1 LKRTFS
7 ILLILIIIFNFLGA
21 FLTFIF
27 IQKSIKKEVKRFVIN
42 NLPDDKLTY
51 FIFPKSEIEQKKL
64 GVIWIHSKEFKYNN
78 RMYDIVRIEKID
90 DNIKYIVFDDSKETD
105 LVNNYLENS
114 GTNNLLANNPKLKQ
128 IKLFKFD
135 HLPDKLINIE
145 SNFSIIKNFNLINLE
160 YLFKF
165 KPDLFKPPKIAVL

>member
-1 LKRTFS
+1 M
-7 ILLILIIIFNFLGA
+7 IIIIIFNFLGA

-90 DNIKYIVFDDSKETD
+90 DNIKFVVFDDSKETD
-105 LVNNYLENS
+105 LVNIYLENT

-160 YLFKF
+160 YLFNF
-165 KPDLFKPPKIAVL
+165 KPDLFKPPKIVTL